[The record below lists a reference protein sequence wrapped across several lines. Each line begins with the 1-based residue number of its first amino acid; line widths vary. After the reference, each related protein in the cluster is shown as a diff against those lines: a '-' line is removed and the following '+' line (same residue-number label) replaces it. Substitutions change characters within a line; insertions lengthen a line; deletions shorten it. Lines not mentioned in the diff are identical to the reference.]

1 MGRVHFFLLVSLLL
15 GKVMSAA
22 PPTFTLPKVG
32 ERNKVWGSEE
42 IQERLPLRRL
52 SHHNPRT
59 TMTCDRV
66 PKVCRA
72 KGSPGR
78 DCCRKLCVNLRTDTQ
93 NCGCCGKK
101 CRYAEACCR
110 GKCVNILSS
119 RANCGACHRRCRKG
133 SYCRFGM
140 CGYA

>member
-1 MGRVHFFLLVSLLL
+1 MGKR
-15 GKVMSAA
+15 GDPREA
-22 PPTFTLPKVG
+22 
-32 ERNKVWGSEE
+32 
-42 IQERLPLRRL
+42 PLRRL
-52 SHHNPRT
+52 LSRHNPRT

-78 DCCRKLCVNLRTDTQ
+78 DCCRKRCVNLRTDTQ
-93 NCGCCGKK
+93 NCGCCGK
-101 CRYAEACCR
+101 R
-110 GKCVNILSS
+110 KCVNILSS